1 MLGDLIP
8 GEIGMRPVLLAANLI
23 ELIMHFLAFLL
34 YFLLLLI
41 ARLALVLCVFL
52 RQRRASETRFA
63 SELPIVVLVC
73 CRVSIWHDRQRQ
85 RRQELSST
93 KLTWFIIGRK
103 MLGWVRDFTALTI
116 EEVIE
121 CPHRNLLRGELSFLT
136 TCLKILADFGTN
148 LCSAN

>member
-8 GEIGMRPVLLAANLI
+8 WEIGMRPVLLAANLI
-23 ELIMHFLAFLL
+23 ELIMHLLAFLL

-52 RQRRASETRFA
+52 RQRRASQTRFA

-73 CRVSIWHDRQRQ
+73 CRVYIWYDRQRL

-93 KLTWFIIGRK
+93 KLTWFIIGRQ
-103 MLGWVRDFTALTI
+103 MLGWVRGFTALTI

-121 CPHRNLLRGELSFLT
+121 GPHRHLFGGKLCFLT
-136 TCLKILADFGTN
+136 ICLKILACFGTD